1 MFFHIPVAD
10 FSALA
15 TYAARPPISIVASA
29 PKADEGTPD
38 VIDITNLPKAVFVAH
53 PGLDNAVPN
62 DGQDDSRT
70 IQTALKWLK
79 AERAAGNTQVS
90 TIYMP
95 EGVYDLAKTLNVN
108 APGITFKGAGA
119 NRTTLQ
125 NANSFKV
132 GTDELPDGETVFDS
146 INQKAYLFALKPAA
160 NNVSFSN
167 MTLSGADIHGAIF
180 SGRNNGLRIKG
191 LEFNDFLW
199 SAVRLFDVRN
209 AKIHNNVF
217 IDAGGQSNGDS
228 GTTGGSIF
236 ATYLKNS
243 EIYNNRISKTRQRDG
258 NVYGIKGREF
268 RNTRIYNNTI
278 NTNFAIELPFENDHF
293 VEIDHN
299 YLNGAISVPKF
310 AGGDIPEDGFTF
322 HIHHNYFTRSYSL
335 EWARNGV
342 EVNHNVFMFN
352 PDKDGGNL
360 VSNFGEE
367 PSNGPTKFHNNLIV
381 NPGRGVVWH
390 EGIYNNFSF
399 YNNEIIANQTKTPRT
414 NGLFGFNKQT
424 DFSTIAIKNN
434 LIKVKGVPRPLM
446 RNLESYGA
454 VIENNELVNVSDTNK
469 FDNPR
474 TDAPL
479 GLVEPLAFRVGA
491 EDEFSVNGAEISATA
506 NSQSTAL
513 SVDPNGTR
521 WSIAT
526 LLSSWLDGFSKLWS

>member
-15 TYAARPPISIVASA
+15 TYAVRPPISIVASA

-38 VIDITNLPKAVFVAH
+38 AIDITNLPKAVFVAH

-62 DGQDDSRT
+62 DGQDDSGT

-132 GTDELPDGETVFDS
+132 GTEELPDGETVFDS
-146 INQKAYLFALKPAA
+146 IDQKAYLFALKPAA

-217 IDAGGQSNGDS
+217 IDAGGQSNGES

-236 ATYLKNS
+236 AK
-243 EIYNNRISKTRQRDG
+243 I
-258 NVYGIKGREF
+258 GRASC
-268 RNTRIYNNTI
+268 R
-278 NTNFAIELPFENDHF
+278 
-293 VEIDHN
+293 
-299 YLNGAISVPKF
+299 
-310 AGGDIPEDGFTF
+310 
-322 HIHHNYFTRSYSL
+322 
-335 EWARNGV
+335 
-342 EVNHNVFMFN
+342 
-352 PDKDGGNL
+352 
-360 VSNFGEE
+360 
-367 PSNGPTKFHNNLIV
+367 
-381 NPGRGVVWH
+381 GRV
-390 EGIYNNFSF
+390 
-399 YNNEIIANQTKTPRT
+399 
-414 NGLFGFNKQT
+414 
-424 DFSTIAIKNN
+424 
-434 LIKVKGVPRPLM
+434 
-446 RNLESYGA
+446 
-454 VIENNELVNVSDTNK
+454 
-469 FDNPR
+469 
-474 TDAPL
+474 
-479 GLVEPLAFRVGA
+479 
-491 EDEFSVNGAEISATA
+491 
-506 NSQSTAL
+506 
-513 SVDPNGTR
+513 
-521 WSIAT
+521 
-526 LLSSWLDGFSKLWS
+526 